1 MYHAMAQT
9 IFIAGGP
16 TRGIPVY
23 IMPKFDFVKMLEAV
37 QKYKITHLTMVPPI
51 VVVGCFLVVVF
62 QILTVDRHWPN
73 HPSPRSTTSV
83 ALSRLAREPLLSV
96 GKSFRRRKH
105 YGLKATAN

>member
-37 QKYKITHLTMVPPI
+37 QRFKITHLTMVPPI
-51 VVVGCFLVVVF
+51 VVVGYFSDVAF
-62 QILTVDRHWPN
+62 HILTVDRHLPN
-73 HPSPRSTTSV
+73 HLSPRSTTSV
-83 ALSRLAREPLLSV
+83 ALSKLARGPLLSV

-105 YGLKATAN
+105 YGLKATVK

>member
-37 QKYKITHLTMVPPI
+37 QKFKITHLTMVPPI
-51 VVVGCFLVVVF
+51 VVVGCFSGVVF
-62 QILTVDRHWPN
+62 RILTIDRHLPN

-83 ALSRLAREPLLSV
+83 ALSRLARGLLLSV
-96 GKSFRRRKH
+96 GKSFRKRKH
-105 YGLKATAN
+105 YGLKATAK